1 MGTTLG
7 AKAGTT
13 TECVEVSRLT
23 RGEVEHKR
31 CCAPRIERVVDRDAH
46 AVPRVAPDDAKTW
59 GRFAR
64 WKVIAGLASLRPMA
78 VTAPAPRAPS
88 VETQTRRREFTPR
101 AVVASLV
108 ISAVIGASYPYIVL
122 KLGFG
127 PNISVVAAFLGFLS
141 LGLLFKDFSR
151 WENNIIQSA
160 GTAAG
165 QTAFLCVIMAA
176 FDMLRMDKSLGFTF
190 TLTPTQS
197 FLWLTSAGWLGV
209 LLSVPMRQHF
219 VVEEKLP
226 YPDGVAAGETILV
239 LDERGHGSKAATRA
253 MGWGSLASAAIMTI
267 REDTRLIGKVW
278 YRIPEILALGPTGP
292 SMNMGVS
299 WSLLSLGAG
308 MLVGFRVNLSM
319 LAGAIISWV
328 VVPPLLLQNGVID
341 HLVRRQVLLW
351 VMWPATGMLVA
362 GGLTALVLRW
372 NLLIKTFRQLSGAEI
387 DPGDFPMSWVV
398 VGSIISS
405 VLVIWVQWSLGM
417 PVWMAIAAILLSLP
431 LMLVGLRVFGETN
444 WGPISALSNMMQA
457 VFGVLAPGHVLPNMV
472 ASGVT
477 GTIASESEGLMQVY
491 RTGEMMGSKPR
502 LLTYSQLLAVPV
514 GAATVAV
521 VYPLL
526 RNTYGIGGDNGLSSP
541 ISQKWAGF
549 ATLLS
554 KGLSALPAG
563 AITALLVAV
572 VLGVVFTV
580 IEDTRWKK
588 YCPSPT
594 GIGIGML
601 VPGSAIVTMFLGSLV
616 ALAWPKPVNQE
627 GESRTLT
634 ALASGFIAGE
644 ALVAVIVPVLV
655 WLGWV
660 KLQ

>member
-1 MGTTLG
+1 MH
-7 AKAGTT
+7 A
-13 TECVEVSRLT
+13 CVRRLT
-23 RGEVEHKR
+23 GE
-31 CCAPRIERVVDRDAH
+31 PERAAGH
-46 AVPRVAPDDAKTW
+46 PAT
-59 GRFAR
+59 
-64 WKVIAGLASLRPMA
+64 GLASLPAMA
-78 VTAPAPRAPS
+78 VTVPVSRAPS
-88 VETQTRRREFTPR
+88 AEPVARREFTAR

-108 ISAVIGASYPYIVL
+108 ISAVIAAAYPYIVL

-141 LGLLFKDFSR
+141 LGLLFRDFSR
-151 WENNIIQSA
+151 WENNVIQSA

-176 FDMLRMDKSLGFTF
+176 FDMLRMDTALGFTF
-190 TLTPTQS
+190 ELTPLQT
-197 FLWLTSAGWLGV
+197 FMWLTSAGWLGV
-209 LLSVPMRQHF
+209 LLSVPMRRHF

-226 YPDGVAAGETILV
+226 YPDGMAAGETILV

-253 MGWGSLASAAIMTI
+253 MGWGSLASALVMTL
-267 REDTRLIGKVW
+267 REDTRLLGKVW
-278 YRIPEILALGPTGP
+278 FRIPELLPLGPTGAT
-292 SMNMGVS
+292 MNLGVS

-308 MLVGFRVNLSM
+308 MLVGFRVNASM
-319 LAGAIISWV
+319 LAGAIISWGIA
-328 VVPPLLLQNGVID
+328 PKLLLDHGVID
-341 HLVRRQVLLW
+341 ELVRRKVLLW

-362 GGLTALVLRW
+362 GGLTALVMRW
-372 NLLIKTFRQLSGAEI
+372 NLLVKTFRQLSGAEI
-387 DPGDFPMSWVV
+387 DPGDFPMRWVI
-398 VGSIISS
+398 VGSIICS
-405 VLVIWVQWSLGM
+405 VLVVWVQSMLGM
-417 PVWMAIAAILLSLP
+417 PVWMAIAAIVLSIP

-502 LLTYSQLLAVPV
+502 HLTYSQLLAVPV
-514 GAATVAV
+514 GAATVAL

-526 RNTYGIGGDNGLSSP
+526 RKTYGIGGDTGLSSP

-563 AITALLVAV
+563 AIQALLIAV
-572 VLGVVFTV
+572 VLGIVFTV
-580 IEDTRWKK
+580 IEGTRWKK
-588 YCPSPT
+588 HCPSPT

-601 VPGSAIVTMFLGSLV
+601 VPGSAIVTMFLGALV
-616 ALAWPKPVNQE
+616 ALAWPKSRGN
-627 GESRTLT
+627 GESENRTLT

-644 ALVAVIVPVLV
+644 ALIAVIVPILV
-655 WLGWV
+655 AVGWV
-660 KLQ
+660 VLQ

>member
-1 MGTTLG
+1 
-7 AKAGTT
+7 
-13 TECVEVSRLT
+13 
-23 RGEVEHKR
+23 
-31 CCAPRIERVVDRDAH
+31 
-46 AVPRVAPDDAKTW
+46 
-59 GRFAR
+59 
-64 WKVIAGLASLRPMA
+64 
-78 VTAPAPRAPS
+78 
-88 VETQTRRREFTPR
+88 
-101 AVVASLV
+101 
-108 ISAVIGASYPYIVL
+108 
-122 KLGFG
+122 
-127 PNISVVAAFLGFLS
+127 
-141 LGLLFKDFSR
+141 
-151 WENNIIQSA
+151 
-160 GTAAG
+160 
-165 QTAFLCVIMAA
+165 MAA
-176 FDMLRMDKSLGFTF
+176 FDMLRMDPSLGFTF
-190 TLTPTQS
+190 TLTPLQS

-209 LLSVPMRQHF
+209 FLSVPMRRHF

-239 LDERGHGSKAATRA
+239 LDERGHGSKTATRA
-253 MGWGSLASAAIMTI
+253 MGWGSLASAAVMTL
-267 REDTRLIGKVW
+267 RADTRLLGNVW
-278 YRIPEILALGPTGP
+278 FRIPELLPIGPTGT

-308 MLVGFRVNLSM
+308 MLVGLRVNASM

-328 VVPPLLLQNGVID
+328 IVPPLLLQNHVID
-341 HLVRRQVLLW
+341 ELVRRKVLLW

-372 NLLIKTFRQLSGAEI
+372 KMLVNTFRQLSGAEI
-387 DPGDFPMSWVV
+387 DPGDFPMRWVIM
-398 VGSIISS
+398 GSLVCS
-405 VLVIWVQWSLGM
+405 VLVVWVQYSLGM
-417 PVWMAIAAILLSLP
+417 PVWMAVTAILLSLP

-457 VFGVLAPGHVLPNMV
+457 VFGVLAPGHVLPNMI

-477 GTIASESEGLMQVY
+477 GTIASESEGLMQAY

-502 LLTYSQLLAVPV
+502 LLTYAQLIGVPV
-514 GAATVAV
+514 GAATVAL

-554 KGLSALPAG
+554 RGLSALPAG
-563 AITALLVAV
+563 AISALMIAV
-572 VLGVVFTV
+572 VLGIVFTV
-580 IEDTRWKK
+580 VEDTRWKK

-601 VPGSAIVTMFLGSLV
+601 VPGSAIVTMFLGAV
-616 ALAWPKPVNQE
+616 LATTWPKPEVKTG
-627 GESRTLT
+627 GENRTIT

-644 ALVAVIVPVLV
+644 ALIAVIVPILV
-655 WLGWV
+655 ALGWV

>member
-1 MGTTLG
+1 MAIL
-7 AKAGTT
+7 AQPVPAAA
-13 TECVEVSRLT
+13 V
-23 RGEVEHKR
+23 
-31 CCAPRIERVVDRDAH
+31 APR
-46 AVPRVAPDDAKTW
+46 K
-59 GRFAR
+59 
-64 WKVIAGLASLRPMA
+64 
-78 VTAPAPRAPS
+78 
-88 VETQTRRREFTPR
+88 EFTPR

-108 ISAVIGASYPYIVL
+108 IAAVIGASYPYIVL

-141 LGLLFKDFSR
+141 LGIVFRDFSR
-151 WENNIIQSA
+151 WENNVIQSA

-176 FDMLRMDKSLGFTF
+176 FDMLRMDPSLGFTF
-190 TLTPTQS
+190 RLTPLQT
-197 FLWLTSAGWLGV
+197 FLWLSSAGLLGV

-219 VVEEKLP
+219 VIDEKLP

-239 LDERGHGSKAATRA
+239 LDERGHGSRSATRA
-253 MGWGSLASAAIMTI
+253 MGFGSLASALIMTL
-267 REDTRLIGKVW
+267 REDTRVLANVW
-278 YRIPEILALGPTGP
+278 YRIPEMLPFGAIGAK
-292 SMNMGVS
+292 MNMGVS

-308 MLVGFRVNLSM
+308 MLVGLRVNASM
-319 LAGAIISWV
+319 LAGAFISWV
-328 VVPPLLLQNGVID
+328 IAPPLLLQNGIIQE
-341 HLVRRQVLLW
+341 LVRRKVLLW

-362 GGLTALVLRW
+362 GGLTALFLRW
-372 NLLIKTFRQLSGAEI
+372 SMLVTTFKNLAGAEI
-387 DPGDFPMSWVV
+387 QAGDFPMKWVL
-398 VGSIISS
+398 VGS
-405 VLVIWVQWSLGM
+405 LVCSALVVWVQYTLGM
-417 PVWMAIAAILLSLP
+417 PVWMTLAAILLSLP

-444 WGPISALSNMMQA
+444 WGPISAMSNMMQA
-457 VFGVLAPGHVLPNMV
+457 VFGLLAPGHVMANMV

-502 LLTYSQLLAVPV
+502 YLTYIQLLAVPV

-526 RNTYGIGGDNGLSSP
+526 RDTYGIGGENGLQSP

-563 AITALLVAV
+563 AVAALGIAV
-572 VLGVVFTV
+572 VLGIAFTV
-580 IEDTRWKK
+580 VEGTRWKK
-588 YCPSPT
+588 FCPSPT

-601 VPGSAIVTMFLGSLV
+601 VPGSAIVTMFLGAIV
-616 ALAWPKPVNQE
+616 AALWPKPDSPSRD
-627 GESRTLT
+627 GENRTMT

-644 ALVAVIVPVLV
+644 AIIAVIVPILVVLHI
-655 WLGWV
+655 L

>member
-1 MGTTLG
+1 MATLVQ
-7 AKAGTT
+7 AAP
-13 TECVEVSRLT
+13 VASV
-23 RGEVEHKR
+23 
-31 CCAPRIERVVDRDAH
+31 APR
-46 AVPRVAPDDAKTW
+46 K
-59 GRFAR
+59 
-64 WKVIAGLASLRPMA
+64 
-78 VTAPAPRAPS
+78 
-88 VETQTRRREFTPR
+88 EFTPR

-108 ISAVIGASYPYIVL
+108 IAAVISASYPYIVL

-141 LGLLFKDFSR
+141 LGIVFRDFSR
-151 WENNIIQSA
+151 WENNVIQSA

-176 FDMLRMDKSLGFTF
+176 FDMLRMDPSLGFSF
-190 TLTPTQS
+190 RLTPLQT
-197 FLWLTSAGWLGV
+197 FLWLTSAGLLGV
-209 LLSVPMRQHF
+209 LLSVPMRRHF
-219 VVEEKLP
+219 VVDEKLP
-226 YPDGVAAGETILV
+226 YPDGIAAGETILV
-239 LDERGHGSKAATRA
+239 LDERGHGSKTATRA
-253 MGWGSLASAAIMTI
+253 MGLGSLASAVVMTL
-267 REDTRLIGKVW
+267 RADTRVLANVW
-278 YRIPEILALGPTGP
+278 YRIPELLPFGAIGAK
-292 SMNMGVS
+292 MNMGIS

-308 MLVGFRVNLSM
+308 MLVGLRVNASM
-319 LAGAIISWV
+319 LAGAFISWV
-328 VVPPLLLQNGVID
+328 IAPPLLLQNGVID
-341 HLVRRQVLLW
+341 ELVRRKVLLW

-362 GGLTALVLRW
+362 GGLTALFLRW
-372 NLLIKTFRQLSGAEI
+372 SLLVKTFKNLAGAEI
-387 DPGDFPMSWVV
+387 EAGDFPMNWVLI
-398 VGSIISS
+398 GSLVCS
-405 VLVIWVQWSLGM
+405 VLVVLVQRSLGM
-417 PVWMAIAAILLSLP
+417 PVWMTVAAIVLSLP

-444 WGPISALSNMMQA
+444 WGPISAMSNMMQA
-457 VFGVLAPGHVLPNMV
+457 VFGLLAPGHIMANMV

-502 LLTYSQLLAVPV
+502 YLTYIQLLAVPV

-526 RNTYGIGGDNGLSSP
+526 RDTYGIGGENGLQSP

-563 AITALLVAV
+563 AIQALLIAV

-580 IEDTRWKK
+580 VEDTKWKK

-601 VPGSAIVTMFLGSLV
+601 VPGSAIVTMFLGGLL
-616 ALAWPKPVNQE
+616 ALLWPKSEDTGQSEN
-627 GESRTLT
+627 RTLT

-644 ALVAVIVPVLV
+644 ALIAVIVPVLV
-655 WLGWV
+655 ALGWV
-660 KLQ
+660 VLQ

>member
-1 MGTTLG
+1 
-7 AKAGTT
+7 
-13 TECVEVSRLT
+13 
-23 RGEVEHKR
+23 
-31 CCAPRIERVVDRDAH
+31 
-46 AVPRVAPDDAKTW
+46 
-59 GRFAR
+59 
-64 WKVIAGLASLRPMA
+64 MA
-78 VTAPAPRAPS
+78 VTAPAARPS
-88 VETQTRRREFTPR
+88 VETRTRREFTPR

-108 ISAVIGASYPYIVL
+108 ISAVIAASYPYIVL

-141 LGLLFKDFSR
+141 LGLLFRDFSR
-151 WENNIIQSA
+151 WENNVIQSA

-176 FDMLRMDKSLGFTF
+176 FDMLRMDTSLGFTF
-190 TLTPTQS
+190 TLTPLQT

-209 LLSVPMRQHF
+209 LLSVPMRRHF
-219 VVEEKLP
+219 VIEEKLP

-253 MGWGSLASAAIMTI
+253 MGWGSLASALVMTL
-267 REDTRLIGKVW
+267 REDTRLIANAW
-278 YRIPEILALGPTGP
+278 YRIPEILPLGPTGP
-292 SMNMGVS
+292 TMNMGIS

-308 MLVGFRVNLSM
+308 MLVGFRVNASM
-319 LAGAIISWV
+319 LVGAIISWV

-341 HLVRRQVLLW
+341 ELVRRKVLLW

-362 GGLTALVLRW
+362 GGLAALALRW
-372 NLLIKTFRQLSGAEI
+372 KLLVKTFRQLSGAEI
-387 DPGDFPMSWVV
+387 DPGDFPMKWVI
-398 VGSIISS
+398 VGSIVCS
-405 VLVIWVQWSLGM
+405 VLVVAVQAWLGM
-417 PVWMAIAAILLSLP
+417 PVWMAITAIVLSLP

-491 RTGEMMGSKPR
+491 RTGEMLGSKPR
-502 LLTYSQLLAVPV
+502 FLTYAQLLAVPV
-514 GAATVAV
+514 GAATVAL

-563 AITALLVAV
+563 AIQALLVAV
-572 VLGVVFTV
+572 VLGIVFTV
-580 IEDTRWKK
+580 IEGGRWKK
-588 YCPSPT
+588 FCPSPT

-601 VPGSAIVTMFLGSLV
+601 VPGSAIVTMFLGAVL
-616 ALAWPKPVNQE
+616 ALAWPKPKAN
-627 GESRTLT
+627 GESENRTLT

-644 ALVAVIVPVLV
+644 ALIAVVVPMLVA
-655 WLGWV
+655 LGWV
-660 KLQ
+660 KLK